1 MVSKSVEIVLKTLK
15 SNPNLMKDL
24 NDTWQKIFDTAKVDL
39 SDEETAELF
48 RTMTESII
56 IVDKRKDVVIIE
68 AKPTMKQSYQEAM
81 EKGRKEGSLNFEMW
95 LRHVKN
101 LTGQTIFQMNFNPDP
116 VIQGKLREEYEKWKG
131 KKEE

>member
-1 MVSKSVEIVLKTLK
+1 MVSESVEIVLKTLK

-56 IVDKRKDVVIIE
+56 IVDKRKDIVIIE
-68 AKPTMKQSYQEAM
+68 AKSTMQQSYQEQM
-81 EKGRKEGSLNFEMW
+81 KKGREERSLNFEMW

-116 VIQGKLREEYEKWKG
+116 VIQGKLRGEYEKWKG
-131 KKEE
+131 KK

>member
-1 MVSKSVEIVLKTLK
+1 
-15 SNPNLMKDL
+15 MKDL

-56 IVDKRKDVVIIE
+56 IVDKRKDIVIIE
-68 AKPTMKQSYQEAM
+68 ANPTVQQGYQKDM
-81 EKGRKEGSLNFEMW
+81 EKGREERSLNFEMW

-131 KKEE
+131 KKEV